1 MHKILI
7 VEDDKVIA
15 EQIAKQL
22 TSWGC
27 TARCVSDFNGVMG
40 EFAEF
45 EPDLVLLDISLP
57 FFNGY
62 HWCTQIRAV
71 SKVPVMFI
79 SSTADN
85 MNIVM
90 AMAWQQSDNGRKL
103 VNSGGVCSATDGDID
118 IAYGLLLADRQW
130 GSSGDIDY
138 KGAALKIIGD
148 IYKYEINHKTYT
160 VQYGDWVKWSSK
172 QSREYTGTRSS
183 DFITAEFRAFAAA
196 SGNNGWNKVTARCY
210 SLMSRVNKVYSGR
223 TGLMPDFM
231 YMKKNGKYRPELKY
245 KRESALDGGYGY
257 NACRDPWRIGT
268 DYLVSGS
275 SRARYQTSLLN
286 RWIRKKTGGDPSKI
300 RAGYTLKGKI
310 RAGYSDM
317 CFTAP
322 FLVAAVCDTS
332 GTAGAQKWVDSLWNE
347 IVSAGTTNYYNDTI
361 KLLTMMFNS
370 SASENKISMLA
381 ADYQNSIRMAG
392 RSYRYATVTS
402 RAGYE
407 NEYAGLTGGF
417 LFLGIFLGIVFTFAA
432 ALIIYY
438 KQISEGYYDK
448 DKFEIM
454 QKVGMSRS
462 EVKRSIRSQVLMVFY
477 IPLIVAGCHMMGAF
491 NMIRQM
497 LRLFSLSNVGLFL
510 QCTAVTFVVFAA
522 IYALVYYVTAR
533 EYYKI
538 VQYE

>member
-1 MHKILI
+1 MKRRII
-7 VEDDKVIA
+7 VVMVVLAMVMLGEAPVFAADTAACGFPHHSDYAGHYLAPSVGQASVDEATEDFYNKWKKRYIAVEPYYKKAVRKYVWYDEAHRNYRTAGKKVAVTVSEAQGYGMIITA
-15 EQIAKQL
+15 TMAGYDPDARATFDALYRFYRAHLSKANKG
-22 TSWGC
+22 TS
-27 TARCVSDFNGVMG
+27 
-40 EFAEF
+40 
-45 EPDLVLLDISLP
+45 L
-57 FFNGY
+57 
-62 HWCTQIRAV
+62 
-71 SKVPVMFI
+71 
-79 SSTADN
+79 
-85 MNIVM
+85 
-90 AMAWQQSDNGRKL
+90 MAWQQSDNGRKL

-361 KLLTMMFNS
+361 KLLTM
-370 SASENKISMLA
+370 IT
-381 ADYQNSIRMAG
+381 AG
-392 RSYRYATVTS
+392 
-402 RAGYE
+402 G
-407 NEYAGLTGGF
+407 NF
-417 LFLGIFLGIVFTFAA
+417 I
-432 ALIIYY
+432 
-438 KQISEGYYDK
+438 
-448 DKFEIM
+448 
-454 QKVGMSRS
+454 
-462 EVKRSIRSQVLMVFY
+462 
-477 IPLIVAGCHMMGAF
+477 
-491 NMIRQM
+491 
-497 LRLFSLSNVGLFL
+497 
-510 QCTAVTFVVFAA
+510 
-522 IYALVYYVTAR
+522 
-533 EYYKI
+533 
-538 VQYE
+538 